1 MAEYQRL
8 VEKSTIGP
16 KLRVDTSV
24 DTPDETL
31 DNLVKQME
39 PHLTYHDRERIA
51 AHSTAQATT

>member
-1 MAEYQRL
+1 M
-8 VEKSTIGP
+8 
-16 KLRVDTSV
+16 RVDTSV